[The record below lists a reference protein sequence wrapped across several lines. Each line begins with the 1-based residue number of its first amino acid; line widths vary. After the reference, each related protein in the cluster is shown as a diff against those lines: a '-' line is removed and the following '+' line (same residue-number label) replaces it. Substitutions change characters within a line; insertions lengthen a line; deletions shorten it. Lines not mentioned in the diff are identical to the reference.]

1 MEQGGA
7 AAERAEDE
15 CGHISPELTAQVT
28 VIDFICVPQ
37 VIDLFPRGESLC
49 SPLWTERTETHYIA
63 QASLA
68 LLSKSPTLF
77 YQVLVIGAC
86 TSSCPQ
92 LTTVEVYS
100 ET

>member
-1 MEQGGA
+1 M
-7 AAERAEDE
+7 
-15 CGHISPELTAQVT
+15 STELTAQVT

-37 VIDLFPRGESLC
+37 IIDLFSRGESLC
-49 SPLWTERTETHYIA
+49 SPLWTERTEIHYIA

-77 YQVLVIGAC
+77 YQVLVLGAC

-92 LTTVEVYS
+92 LTTVEVYI